1 MVWFCRLNI
10 IDPSTHFHVMVFI
23 QESELINP
31 SDFFLNLSWHNC
43 IETSN
48 FNARLIDQAQDYA
61 EERRQ
66 CSHIAS
72 TITTTKDRVFPWNSA
87 ETIKTRGKQET
98 IHLPTNATNKHR
110 KYSDQGYSIPETSL

>member
-61 EERRQ
+61 EERIQ
-66 CSHIAS
+66 CSQIAS
-72 TITTTKDRVFPWNSA
+72 TITTTKDRVFP
-87 ETIKTRGKQET
+87 RGLCRNQQNQRQARNYS
-98 IHLPTNATNKHR
+98 LTNKCN
-110 KYSDQGYSIPETSL
+110 QQAQQVQ